1 MPLFPNISTAE
12 GTRAATENQL
22 FEKYKAAIVNGQTRT
37 SVYNSTIGTD
47 LGIRKTDSLAISRAA
62 EIDANTITSLRE
74 LPDGSPI
81 QPSNMLE
88 MNTPGELAYSYTV
101 RVDMITPDGM
111 HMDETY
117 LPIYSDAIL
126 TKEDVL
132 TMANDMKSTQG
143 GTDVDITAYEVTE
156 AHRNTA

>member
-1 MPLFPNISTAE
+1 MPVFPNVSSDESA
-12 GTRAATENQL
+12 RALVENQL

-37 SVYNSTIGTD
+37 SVYNSTIGSD

-62 EIDANTITSLRE
+62 EIDANTILSLRA

-88 MNTPGELAYSYTV
+88 MNTPGEHAYSYTV
-101 RVDMITPDGM
+101 SVDMMTVDGE
-111 HMDETY
+111 HLEEQY

-126 TKEDVL
+126 SKEDVL
-132 TMANDMKSTQG
+132 NMANDMKSTQG
-143 GTDVDITAYEVTE
+143 GTDVDITAYEVVE
-156 AHRNTA
+156 AHKNTA